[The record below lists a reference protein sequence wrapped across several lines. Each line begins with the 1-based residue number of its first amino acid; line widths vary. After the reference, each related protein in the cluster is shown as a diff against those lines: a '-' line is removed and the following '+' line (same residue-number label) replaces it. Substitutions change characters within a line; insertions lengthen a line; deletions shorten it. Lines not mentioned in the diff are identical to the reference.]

1 MSLRKTL
8 DELLKKGHIS
18 PSKSPWAAPVFFVPK
33 KDGSVRMVI
42 DFRKL
47 NEVTIKNSAPMHRP
61 QDLFNRLKGSVI
73 YTKLDLKSGYNQV
86 LIHPDDREK
95 TAFNSYFGHHQFN
108 VMPFGLTNAPAT
120 FVTMMNRVLKEYIND
135 FVICFVDDILI
146 YSKSKADHVIHVEKV
161 LET

>member
-1 MSLRKTL
+1 M
-8 DELLKKGHIS
+8 
-18 PSKSPWAAPVFFVPK
+18 
-33 KDGSVRMVI
+33 
-42 DFRKL
+42 
-47 NEVTIKNSAPMHRP
+47 KNSAPMHRP

-86 LIHPDDREK
+86 LVHPDDRDK

-120 FVTMMNRVLKEYIND
+120 FVTMMNRVLEEYIND

-146 YSKSKADHVIHVEKV
+146 YSKNKEEHLIHVEKV
-161 LET
+161 LETLRKSQLFVPMSVIPLQNIFRIRT